1 MRRVTNAG
9 IAPMPDEERRFAA
22 FCRMLAATAIRD
34 HRALIRVA
42 KRESFRETVF
52 LCSTPFV
59 IAR

>member
-1 MRRVTNAG
+1 MRRMANAG
-9 IAPMPDEERRFAA
+9 IAPMPNERTPFRGILPHASGH
-22 FCRMLAATAIRD
+22 RIRD
-34 HRALIRVA
+34 QRALMRVD